1 MVVNIEKLERILI
14 AKWAEFLDVRELM
27 KLVEKHAKIHLSV
40 DTLEVQRVTISR
52 FELSEDG
59 FLVWVESVVNLPN
72 QTEKVNMTSECY
84 LLTNGIFRHMQTI

>member
-14 AKWAEFLDVRELM
+14 AKWAEFLDVREIM
-27 KLVEKHAKIHLSV
+27 KLVEKQAKVHLSV
-40 DTLEVQRVTISR
+40 ETLEVQRVTVSR

-59 FLVWVESVVNLPN
+59 FLVWVESVVNLPD
-72 QTEKVNMTSECY
+72 QTEKVNMTSEFY